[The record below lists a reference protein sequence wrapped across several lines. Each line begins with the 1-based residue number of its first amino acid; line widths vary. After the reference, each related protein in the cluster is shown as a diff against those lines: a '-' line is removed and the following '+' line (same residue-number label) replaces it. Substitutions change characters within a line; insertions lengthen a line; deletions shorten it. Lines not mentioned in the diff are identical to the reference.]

1 MADSNVS
8 VPIPELPGVISTEVT
23 VSLSETGPTDS
34 KIESNIIEN
43 VLSGSTETGISA
55 VIINTVNNT
64 IDAVEKN
71 IVSKMN
77 LEKYLTFV
85 TNNDV
90 KQVVMVL
97 TNDSSA
103 VHDIINMIDLI
114 LADGKIDLGDAPILL
129 ALVKKIITL
138 RTSDLKLSENLTLE
152 HFLAIIKL
160 VFTILAKEGLL
171 KIANTDQF
179 ITDITKIINLLEHGE
194 QITKALPCCA
204 PLTSWFASS
213 KK

>member
-8 VPIPELPGVISTEVT
+8 VPTPELPGSTEV
-23 VSLSETGPTDS
+23 VVALNPTGPTGS
-34 KIESNIIEN
+34 NSEST
-43 VLSGSTETGISA
+43 VVTTVVTDV
-55 VIINTVNNT
+55 VIVNNN
-64 IDAVEKN
+64 IDAVETN

-129 ALVKKIITL
+129 ALVKKIISF
-138 RTSDLKLSENLTLE
+138 RTSDLKLSQNLTLE

-179 ITDITKIINLLEHGE
+179 INDISKVITLIEQGE
-194 QITKALPCCA
+194 QMTKALPCCA
-204 PLTSWFASS
+204 PLTSWFTSS

>member
-1 MADSNVS
+1 MADSNVTAS
-8 VPIPELPGVISTEVT
+8 IPELPGVIGTTEGV
-23 VSLSETGPTDS
+23 TGPTG
-34 KIESNIIEN
+34 SN
-43 VLSGSTETGISA
+43 VVTET
-55 VIINTVNNT
+55 VVVTVNNT
-64 IDAVEKN
+64 IDAVDAN
-71 IVSKMN
+71 IVSRMN

-85 TNNDV
+85 TNNDI
-90 KQVVMVL
+90 KQVVIVL

-114 LADGKIDLGDAPILL
+114 LADGKIDFADAPIFL

-138 RTSDLKLSENLTLE
+138 RTSDLKLSQNLKLE

-160 VFTILAKEGLL
+160 VFTILANEGLL

-179 ITDITKIINLLEHGE
+179 ISDITKIINVIENGDKIA
-194 QITKALPCCA
+194 QALPCCA
-204 PLTSWFASS
+204 PITAWFTNS

>member
-1 MADSNVS
+1 MADSNVTAS
-8 VPIPELPGVISTEVT
+8 IPELPGVIGTTEGV
-23 VSLSETGPTDS
+23 TGPTG
-34 KIESNIIEN
+34 SN
-43 VLSGSTETGISA
+43 VVTET
-55 VIINTVNNT
+55 VVVTVNNT
-64 IDAVEKN
+64 IDAVDAN
-71 IVSKMN
+71 IVSRMN

-85 TNNDV
+85 TNNDI
-90 KQVVMVL
+90 KQVVIVL

-114 LADGKIDLGDAPILL
+114 LADGKIDFADAPIFL

-138 RTSDLKLSENLTLE
+138 RTSDLKLSQDLKLEN
-152 HFLAIIKL
+152 FLAIIKL

-171 KIANTDQF
+171 KIENTDQF
-179 ITDITKIINLLEHGE
+179 ITDITKIITLLEHGD

-204 PLTSWFASS
+204 PLTSWFTNS